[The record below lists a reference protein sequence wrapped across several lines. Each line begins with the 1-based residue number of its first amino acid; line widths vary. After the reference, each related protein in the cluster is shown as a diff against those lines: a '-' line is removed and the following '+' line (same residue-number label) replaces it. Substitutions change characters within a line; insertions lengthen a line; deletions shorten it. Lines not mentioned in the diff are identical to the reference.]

1 MKIALVYFSQIISVM
16 NGKSSLGVGVP
27 TEKIQIAAINQIT
40 YHTNETNVVIA
51 GKAKMK
57 GFAFTYEQV
66 VSKTAIPS
74 LIPLKKQHREH
85 NSKPPS
91 AQNT

>member
-1 MKIALVYFSQIISVM
+1 M
-16 NGKSSLGVGVP
+16 NGKSSLGWGVP
-27 TEKIQIAAINQIT
+27 TEKIQIAAISQMT

-57 GFAFTYEQV
+57 GFALTYEQV

-74 LIPLKKQHREH
+74 LIPLKKQHKE
-85 NSKPPS
+85 NSSKPPR